1 MNPVLAD
8 ILKKRMDK
16 ACAIVLGVK
25 ERECDKYLP
34 PEARSKLRKVVLDQ
48 MNEFYDLCCDVM
60 RSLDRGDTVLNEKY
74 LEKLDDIHD
83 AVVLNGHNRRG

>member
-16 ACAIVLGVK
+16 ACAIMLGVK
-25 ERECDKYLP
+25 ERECDKYMP
-34 PEARSKLRKVVLDQ
+34 PEARNKMRKVILDQ

-60 RSLDRGDTVLNEKY
+60 RSLDRGETVLNEKY
-74 LEKLDDIHD
+74 LEKLNEIHD
-83 AVVLNGHNRRG
+83 AVLNGRHA